1 MCQLKVVAENCM
13 EEMRSIRR
21 LIHRF
26 PEIGRNEFRTAAL
39 IHEKLLEYGVDS
51 VEHPVPTAV
60 VALIHGKKG
69 PGKCAA
75 LRADID
81 ALPVQEDTELEYA
94 SEIPGMMHACGHDMH
109 ATMLLAAAKFL
120 CDMRE
125 QFSGTVKLIFQHS
138 EDTLPGGAKELIE
151 KGVLENPRVDAM
163 YAIHVMPD
171 EGRVGKVG
179 IRTGAMTTSVDL
191 YDVTVTGRGGHGSAP
206 HTTTDP
212 ILCAC
217 QMIVNMQQIIARR
230 VDPMETGVMS
240 IGSIHA
246 GNAPNVIPGEVKFG
260 GVSRAFNEEV
270 REVIRSQMFDI
281 AKGMESISGCSVDI
295 YHYYGYPA
303 AYNDPGLVA
312 LARAALTKELGSEAL
327 VELEKPAAFS
337 EDFAYYYKDGGVPS
351 AFFLIYAGHEGDKVY
366 PLHNAKCAMKE
377 EVMPYGARALAAM
390 ALEYLNA

>member
-1 MCQLKVVAENCM
+1 
-13 EEMRSIRR
+13 
-21 LIHRF
+21 
-26 PEIGRNEFRTAAL
+26 
-39 IHEKLLEYGVDS
+39 
-51 VEHPVPTAV
+51 
-60 VALIHGKKG
+60 
-69 PGKCAA
+69 
-75 LRADID
+75 
-81 ALPVQEDTELEYA
+81 
-94 SEIPGMMHACGHDMH
+94 
-109 ATMLLAAAKFL
+109 
-120 CDMRE
+120 
-125 QFSGTVKLIFQHS
+125 
-138 EDTLPGGAKELIE
+138 
-151 KGVLENPRVDAM
+151 
-163 YAIHVMPD
+163 
-171 EGRVGKVG
+171 
-179 IRTGAMTTSVDL
+179 
-191 YDVTVTGRGGHGSAP
+191 
-206 HTTTDP
+206 
-212 ILCAC
+212 
-217 QMIVNMQQIIARR
+217 
-230 VDPMETGVMS
+230 MS

-303 AYNDPGLVA
+303 AYNDPGLVS